1 MSNNGNT
8 SLVAVVMGSKS
19 DLGVMQPALDR
30 LASLEISYEVDIMS
44 AHRSPGRV
52 SEYASNLHKRGVM
65 AIIAGAGSAAHLA
78 GVIAAHT
85 IIPVIGV
92 PVAATKLNGMDS
104 LLSVVQMPAG
114 IPVATVG
121 IDNSDNAA
129 LLAAQIVAFK
139 LPGLSDRLYA
149 HKTAMEEKVNAAS
162 SEAAKSEQF

>member
-1 MSNNGNT
+1 MSNNGNG

-30 LASLEISYEVDIMS
+30 LASLQISYEVDIMS

-52 SEYASNLHKRGVM
+52 SEYASKLHKRGVM

-92 PVAATKLNGMDS
+92 PVAATKLNGMDPLYKCPRVFLS
-104 LLSVVQMPAG
+104 LPL
-114 IPVATVG
+114 
-121 IDNSDNAA
+121 A
-129 LLAAQIVAFK
+129 LIIRTTQLCWPRK
-139 LPGLSDRLYA
+139 
-149 HKTAMEEKVNAAS
+149 
-162 SEAAKSEQF
+162 

>member
-78 GVIAAHT
+78 GVIAAPT
-85 IIPVIGV
+85 IITVIGV

-162 SEAAKSEQF
+162 NEAAKSEQF